1 MNAEA
6 LRRLRARLRLSQ
18 AGLARLLGMAP
29 NTVARMERG
38 EQSISEPTARLL
50 LFVARDL
57 DESGGKYAKYLAEIR
72 GQKTGLRPGRLTR
85 E

>member
-6 LRRLRARLRLSQ
+6 FRRLRARLRLSQ

-50 LFVARDL
+50 LFIARDI
-57 DESGGKYAKYLAEIR
+57 DETGGKYAEYLADIQE
-72 GQKTGLRPGRLTR
+72 TRPSGRVTR
-85 E
+85 Y